1 MPTARKPKSTSHAF
15 SAADV
20 AAAMTPAAAPSPKA
34 PVVDWSKGAVT
45 RGGGV
50 AATIGEIRRTR
61 GPNKNP
67 TKEQVAI
74 RFDRDV
80 LEAFRAGGPGWQT
93 RMNRA
98 LKEWLTAH
106 PARRKSGR
114 AHSAS

>member
-1 MPTARKPKSTSHAF
+1 MPTARKPKPTSHPF
-15 SAADV
+15 SAADI
-20 AAAMTPAAAPSPKA
+20 AAAKAAALAPSA
-34 PVVDWSKGAVT
+34 ETPVVNWSKGTVT

-93 RMNRA
+93 RMNTA

-106 PARRKSGR
+106 PVRRKAGR
-114 AHSAS
+114 AHSTG

>member
-1 MPTARKPKSTSHAF
+1 L
-15 SAADV
+15 AD
-20 AAAMTPAAAPSPKA
+20 APN
-34 PVVDWSKGAVT
+34 VDWGKGTVT

-50 AATIGEIRRTR
+50 AATIGEIRRRR

-74 RFDRDV
+74 RLDKDI

-93 RMNRA
+93 RMNSA

-106 PARRKSGR
+106 PARRKTGR
-114 AHSAS
+114 AQSAG